1 MLIITLKRD
10 QLAAAASHAAM
21 KDIRYYLNGVLI
33 EVNSQGIGYIVATD
47 GRRAFI
53 GNIGAQTAAP
63 LQVIVPN
70 DTIKLA
76 LAMKSPILTISQAA
90 AQWSINGLNFTPCA
104 GKFPD
109 YRRIIPASHTEFER
123 ADFNWRYI
131 ADAEKALNIW
141 TNNKNGNA
149 RLHIK
154 DAVSVVTCIDE
165 SAFVVV
171 MGLRP
176 TRPAPLPLDT
186 WFNPAQ

>member
-1 MLIITLKRD
+1 MATITLKRE
-10 QLAAAASHAAM
+10 QLAAAASHAGT

-47 GRRAFI
+47 GHRAFI
-53 GNIGAQTAAP
+53 GNIGPQNAVP

-70 DTIKLA
+70 DAVSLVLKMKVATI
-76 LAMKSPILTISQAA
+76 TISLEDN
-90 AQWSINGLNFTPCA
+90 QWSINGLKFTPCG

-109 YRRIIPASHTEFER
+109 YRRIIPASHAEFER

-141 TNNKNGNA
+141 TNNKYGNA